1 MARSLLKLIAASI
14 FLLAIVLP
22 SYAATPVT
30 LVDDTSPSGKAVG
43 TLTNPLEVSDAG
55 VVTSTLNSTTA
66 VLAGGAVFTGT
77 AENIS
82 NYSDVRISVIAS
94 HASAT
99 DGLQY
104 QQSSDGVNWD
114 FVDAYTI
121 PASSGKAFGFP
132 VNATWGRV
140 VYTNG
145 ATLQTSFR
153 LQTRYLPVHNKSSS
167 VRSQDARSNENDM
180 EENLAY
186 GMVWNG
192 TSWDRSRAA
201 PYQLAQTPLIAGSG
215 NVANAAAAATLTGTA
230 STTVYLAG
238 IEMTASGATAGLPVT
253 CTITGL
259 LGGTRSYTF
268 VYAVGALI
276 PSPPL
281 MVEYLPPLPAA
292 AINTPI
298 VASCPAGG
306 IGNTNAT
313 MVAHGFFQ

>member
-43 TLTNPLEVSDAG
+43 TVTNPLSVSDGG
-55 VVTSTLNSTTA
+55 VVTSTLNSTA
-66 VLAGGAVFTGT
+66 VVLAGGAVFTGT

-82 NYSDVRISVIAS
+82 NYSDVRVSVFAS

-104 QQSSDGVNWD
+104 QQSIDGVNWD
-114 FVDAYTI
+114 FVDSYTI

-145 ATLQTSFR
+145 GTLQTSFR
-153 LQTRYLPVHNKSSS
+153 LQTKYLPARNKPSSI
-167 VRSQDARSNENDM
+167 RPQDARSNENDM
-180 EENLAY
+180 EENASY
-186 GMVWNG
+186 NMVFNG
-192 TSWDRSRAA
+192 TSWDRFRS

-230 STTVYLAG
+230 TTTVYLSG
-238 IEMTASGATAGLPVT
+238 FEMTGGGATAGLVVT
-253 CTITGL
+253 CTVTGL

-268 VYAVGALI
+268 SFAAGALL
-276 PSPPL
+276 PDSPL
-281 MVEYLPPLPAA
+281 QVAYVPPLPASA
-292 AINTPI
+292 VNTAI
-298 VASCPAGG
+298 VVSCPAGG
-306 IGNTNAT
+306 VGNTNAT
-313 MVAHGFFQ
+313 MVAHGYYQ